1 MNLRPIFIRIDAQLH
16 ALAERVKALEEAQQA
31 KPPASDEPQKRGPG
45 RPRKDRD
52 VGQAPGGD

>member
-1 MNLRPIFIRIDAQLH
+1 MNLRPIFIRIEAQLH
-16 ALAERVKALEEAQQA
+16 ALAERIKALEAQQA
-31 KPPASDEPQKRGPG
+31 KPPASDEPTKRGPG